1 MTKGDDEDRLNEI
14 KRVIKS
20 LPEWVEPHMVYPETS
35 VVANK
40 VLGHGQYGQVQQGIF
55 RHGNAV

>member
-1 MTKGDDEDRLNEI
+1 MNEI

-20 LPEWVEPHMVYPETS
+20 LPDWVEPHMVYPEAS
-35 VVANK
+35 VEVSK
-40 VLGHGQYGQVQQGIF
+40 VLGHGQFGQVQQGIF